1 MLTVTMTILALLA
14 ASAIVWFGYRRTR
27 VLQQVSG
34 QLSGPVEQMKE
45 QLLLTADSAI
55 DRLDGKMA
63 QMEILLS
70 ELDRRSNLLAQQSQR
85 QQVAQNQLEQQQQQL
100 TLWFTQQRRQL
111 EQEITSARMVQEK
124 LATAVPQPLPVSEA
138 LPVVN
143 PLSSVSPAVISVVA
157 PQPDPKPPAGRIAPD
172 KASAVPLAQRLQK
185 VAKTALDREQPVTDK
200 RTLILDMSEQGMS
213 VEEMAKNMG
222 VGKGEVML
230 LLKLR
235 KKASP

>member
-14 ASAIVWFGYRRTR
+14 ASAIVWLGYRRTR

-55 DRLDGKMA
+55 DRLDGQMA

-100 TLWFTQQRRQL
+100 ALWFVQQRKQL
-111 EQEITSARMVQEK
+111 EQEIASARAMQEK
-124 LATAVPQPLPVSEA
+124 VAAVVPQPAPVMEVLPPASQFS
-138 LPVVN
+138 P
-143 PLSSVSPAVISVVA
+143 VSPATVSVVS
-157 PQPDPKPPAGRIAPD
+157 QPSAGRITSD
-172 KASAVPLAQRLQK
+172 KVSTVPVVQRLQK
-185 VAKTALDREQPVTDK
+185 VNRNVVDRDQPVVDK
-200 RTLILDMSEQGMS
+200 RILILEMAEQGMS
-213 VEEMAKNMG
+213 VEDIAKKMS

-235 KKASP
+235 KKATP

>member
-1 MLTVTMTILALLA
+1 MLTATLTILALLA
-14 ASAIVWFGYRRTR
+14 ASVIVWFGYRRTR
-27 VLQQVSG
+27 VLQKVSG

-100 TLWFTQQRRQL
+100 TLWFVQQREQL
-111 EQEITSARMVQEK
+111 ELEIASARAMQEK
-124 LATAVPQPLPVSEA
+124 IAAVVPHPIPVME
-138 LPVVN
+138 
-143 PLSSVSPAVISVVA
+143 VSPSASQLSPVFQTTVSGVA
-157 PQPDPKPPAGRIAPD
+157 QPSAGRIAPD
-172 KASAVPLAQRLQK
+172 RVNVVPAVQRLQK
-185 VAKTALDREQPVTDK
+185 VNKNVADRDEPAIDK
-200 RTLILDMSEQGMS
+200 RTLILEMAEQGMS
-213 VEEMAKNMG
+213 VEDIAKKMS

-235 KKASP
+235 KKANP

>member
-1 MLTVTMTILALLA
+1 MLTATLTILALLA
-14 ASAIVWFGYRRTR
+14 ASVIVWFGYRRTC
-27 VLQQVSG
+27 VLQKVSG

-100 TLWFTQQRRQL
+100 TLWFVQQRKQL
-111 EQEITSARMVQEK
+111 EQEIASARAMQEK
-124 LATAVPQPLPVSEA
+124 IAAVVPHPIPAMEVSPPANQLSPVSQTTVSGVA
-138 LPVVN
+138 QPTAGRTAPARVNVV
-143 PLSSVSPAVISVVA
+143 PAV
-157 PQPDPKPPAGRIAPD
+157 
-172 KASAVPLAQRLQK
+172 QRLQK
-185 VAKTALDREQPVTDK
+185 VNKNVADREEPAVDK
-200 RTLILDMSEQGMS
+200 RTLILEMAEQGMS
-213 VEEMAKNMG
+213 VEEIAKKMS

-235 KKASP
+235 KKANP